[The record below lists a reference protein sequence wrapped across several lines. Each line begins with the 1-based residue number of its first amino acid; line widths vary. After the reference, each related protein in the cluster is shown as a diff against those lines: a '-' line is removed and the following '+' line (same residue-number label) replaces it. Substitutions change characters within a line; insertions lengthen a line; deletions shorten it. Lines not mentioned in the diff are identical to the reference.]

1 MGVFTRI
8 HRSELIMFAWGGLIA
23 LSMMRVW
30 SSLFFTPI
38 YLFALLALLSAD
50 TRKEL
55 RMLAGR
61 LYLLP
66 IYFLWAVLSL
76 LWAEFPGV
84 SWQAVRGDILIPC
97 LAFIASFHAFRMYG
111 QAARIEFFL
120 SGVWCV
126 FLVGSAL
133 TYFYFGPSWLNP
145 NWLDKMF
152 DSVGYYSTYLFMLA
166 GISLPFLR
174 KNSRLFFYPLL
185 VGLLFMTHQRV
196 AWVVFPVVVIADLV
210 LHARHRFSRG
220 GFLLAFVLVLGFSFA
235 MMKAELSGRPANAF
249 NPEQKASGVIE
260 HLANNERLGP
270 WQAWFARGLESPVIG
285 AGFGRD
291 NVKAHFSRG
300 EEWPDQQLHH
310 GHNLLLNNFLQLG
323 LLGVCLFIAANS
335 QLLYLLFRQRQA
347 IATAGALIVMFFLLR
362 NMFDDFSFKRLL
374 VVYGLFLGVCFQGL
388 MSRGAELL
396 DAASP
401 ESTSAR

>member
-50 TRKEL
+50 TRKDL
-55 RMLAGR
+55 RMLTGR

-66 IYFLWAVLSL
+66 VYFSWAVLSL
-76 LWAEFPGV
+76 LWAEFPGI

-97 LAFIASFHAFRMYG
+97 LAFIASFHAFRIYG

-120 SGVWCV
+120 YGVWCV

-133 TYFYFGPSWLNP
+133 SYFYFGPV
-145 NWLDKMF
+145 WLDKMF

-166 GISLPFLR
+166 GISLPFLG
-174 KNSRLFFYPLL
+174 KNARLVFYPLL

-220 GFLLAFVLVLGFSFA
+220 GFLLVFVLVLGFSFA

-249 NPEQKASGVIE
+249 NPELKANGVIE
-260 HLANNERLGP
+260 HLAKNERLGP
-270 WQAWFARGLESPVIG
+270 WLAWFERGMESPVIG
-285 AGFGRD
+285 SGFGRD

-300 EEWPDQQLHH
+300 AEWPDQQLHH

-323 LLGVCLFIAANS
+323 LLGVCLFIAANT
-335 QLLYLLFRQRQA
+335 QLLYSLLRQRRA
-347 IATAGALIVMFFLLR
+347 ITTAGALVVIFFLLR

-374 VVYGLFLGVCFQGL
+374 VVYGLFLGVCIQGL
-388 MSRGAELL
+388 VSQW
-396 DAASP
+396 AASVDAGSS
-401 ESTSAR
+401 EDATSP